1 MIEQEMSEFQEKDP
15 LRQRFTVATH
25 PYLPALLCSDG
36 YCLTLLKL
44 PSSLPHLLSSL
55 THTGQCLLSPSLGQT
70 LLPGKIEKDRAFPV
84 TKNILG
90 GFDSCEHGVTASEA
104 ECSSGGPLLQGA
116 GVAEESKV
124 NLSNAVCSVHDVRDV
139 ANVEKEK
146 LAHAHLLS
154 AWGLLLSASHLQAG
168 NGVYPQPISSD
179 ALRESSQDMKNV
191 EKLII
196 RALSHSS
203 LEDTSQHKLFYS
215 ALSMSFLDELD
226 KRSHKKVY
234 TLANSFLLSLL
245 SDVIQQHLSFASS
258 TRDATAFSVEVYART
273 IRHNL
278 KKVWKMFQRVVVILA
293 EIYSLSYGDTAHILS
308 FPILLLKKTCSAVF
322 KSLKECFQLVQ
333 PPRTISPGLEGR
345 EAQLIEQGVTKYIS
359 KTCSVLT
366 SISNAITTLLCHSSD
381 IQLVLTGLASS
392 KDHVQSQSCNAVE
405 SVPLLLQRYQLRQ
418 ALECVYSVIA
428 ECRDIASVCQ
438 MSVPGM
444 GLVSPAVLAGQHVSN
459 PLLQTML
466 HLLARFIA
474 ASLHSKRT
482 TFSCL
487 IPLVPNDI
495 AKRQGYSRKSIDVAC
510 KVVREAI
517 NSQNI
522 SMNWTATH
530 AVELFLLSGEWCEAG
545 RVAVRL
551 GDWKKGLVLCALYI
565 MINTHL
571 TEQEN
576 TDSLRTIQE
585 YISKLAMGR
594 ILRELGLSRVRGTVS
609 ERAEHFISGVLG
621 VCERAGVSGVCP
633 QVMFYI
639 HQRLW
644 TAVKSLPVRVPDD
657 YPLPQPSPQLHYTSD
672 HLVMCK
678 SRKSL
683 VVEG

>member
-1 MIEQEMSEFQEKDP
+1 MVEQEMSEFQEKDP

-25 PYLPALLCSDG
+25 PHLPALLCSDG

-70 LLPGKIEKDRAFPV
+70 LLPGKKEKDRGPPV
-84 TKNILG
+84 TKKILG
-90 GFDSCEHGVTASEA
+90 GFDSCEHASEA
-104 ECSSGGPLLQGA
+104 GCSSGGPLLQGA
-116 GVAEESKV
+116 GVAEKSKV

-196 RALSHSS
+196 RTLSHSS

-258 TRDATAFSVEVYART
+258 TRDATAFSVEIHART

-308 FPILLLKKTCSAVF
+308 FPILVLKKTCS
-322 KSLKECFQLVQ
+322 SLFRNFKECFRLVQ
-333 PPRTISPGLEGR
+333 PPHVISPGLEGR

-392 KDHVQSQSCNAVE
+392 EDHVQSQSFSAIE

-428 ECRDIASVCQ
+428 ESRDIASVCQ
-438 MSVPGM
+438 MSVPDM
-444 GLVSPAVLAGQHVSN
+444 SLVSPTVLAGQHVSN
-459 PLLQTML
+459 PLLQTIL

-474 ASLHSKRT
+474 ASFHSKRST

-487 IPLVPNDI
+487 IPPVPNDT
-495 AKRQGYSRKSIDVAC
+495 AKRQGYSRKSIDVAH

-517 NSQNI
+517 KSQNI

-576 TDSLRTIQE
+576 TDSLRQTQE

-594 ILRELGLSRVRGTVS
+594 ILRELGLSRVRGTVA

-633 QVMFYI
+633 QVMFHI

-657 YPLPQPSPQLHYTSD
+657 FPLPKPSPPLHYISD

-678 SRKSL
+678 SGKSL